1 MHSIEAL
8 NQAIFLQ
15 VNASADTA
23 AWAID
28 LAIVIGND
36 LIFTIPLLLLGI
48 WLWGD
53 NDKRSAALKSC
64 AVAFIAL
71 GLNQLIGLFWQH
83 PRPFDMGLGH
93 TFLAHVADSSF
104 PSDHGTVFASI
115 AFTLLF
121 SGLPLLGAITLLA
134 GCAVAWA
141 RVFLGVHF
149 PLDMVG
155 AVMVSVVT
163 YAIVNLA
170 WTKIGDGITYRIAS
184 LYRKVFAWPIS
195 SGWIKR

>member
-15 VNASADTA
+15 VNASTNTA
-23 AWAID
+23 TWAID

-83 PRPFDMGLGH
+83 PRPFDRGLGPP
-93 TFLAHVADSSF
+93 FLAHVADSSF
-104 PSDHGTVFASI
+104 PSDHGTVVASI

-155 AVMVSVVT
+155 AVIVSVVT

-170 WTKIGDGITYRIAS
+170 WTKIGD
-184 LYRKVFAWPIS
+184 
-195 SGWIKR
+195 

>member
-28 LAIVIGND
+28 LGIVIGNG

-83 PRPFDMGLGH
+83 PRPFVIGLGH
-93 TFLAHVADSSF
+93 TFIAHVPDSSF
-104 PSDHGTVFASI
+104 PSDHATVFASI
-115 AFTLLF
+115 AFSLLF
-121 SGLPLLGAITLLA
+121 SGLSLLGAITLLG

-141 RVFLGVHF
+141 RIFLGVHF
-149 PLDMVG
+149 PLDMVA

-170 WTKIGDGITYRIAS
+170 WTKIGDGITYYIVS
-184 LYRKVFAWPIS
+184 LYRKIFAWPIS